1 MSLKIYCFYQN
12 STRLS
17 VSTLCYYP
25 LPNTIVNFHT
35 GLSTS
40 LLIAKIP
47 ILTIALCHLY
57 ILILEMFLW
66 NSPLTTNQGI
76 YNDFLSAGLFW
87 SLISVN
93 FVSLAYFFLE
103 CIAIAGIFGAI
114 TINKKILFFQTIP
127 VLIAIFFTSIS
138 GA

>member
-17 VSTLCYYP
+17 VNTLCYYP

-35 GLSTS
+35 RLSTS

-47 ILTIALCHLY
+47 LLTIALCHLY

-76 YNDFLSAGLFW
+76 YNDFLSA
-87 SLISVN
+87 
-93 FVSLAYFFLE
+93 
-103 CIAIAGIFGAI
+103 
-114 TINKKILFFQTIP
+114 
-127 VLIAIFFTSIS
+127 
-138 GA
+138 